1 VSDNSTKKR
10 SILNYSVWYKLSIL
24 FLISTTL
31 VCSSLHLSP
40 SAFSSNGTFITKWG
54 GDYSGR
60 DGKMRSP
67 AGITLDQE
75 GNVYVADTGNNRIQ
89 VFSSNGTFITKWG
102 DVTKWGEYGSGN
114 STMRSP
120 QGIAVDSSSG
130 NVYVADTGI
139 NYISVWTLS

>member
-1 VSDNSTKKR
+1 
-10 SILNYSVWYKLSIL
+10 
-24 FLISTTL
+24 
-31 VCSSLHLSP
+31 
-40 SAFSSNGTFITKWG
+40 
-54 GDYSGR
+54 
-60 DGKMRSP
+60 MRSP

-120 QGIAVDSSSG
+120 QGIAVDFSSG

-139 NYISVWTLS
+139 NYISVWTLSSTISDVSFSTEDGEIYGNNMRIKIKPIYDGLNSPTAIAFLGSNDMLILERLITKS